1 MPSRVVSHAVPCM
14 LGVFVCFK
22 LRAGLEKNFSESNES
37 CGNNVGILNFI
48 IRLIIA
54 KTTLCIKQEGWADL

>member
-22 LRAGLEKNFSESNES
+22 LRAGLEK
-37 CGNNVGILNFI
+37 
-48 IRLIIA
+48 
-54 KTTLCIKQEGWADL
+54 KTFPNPTNLAVTMLAS